1 VEQINS
7 FLEIIINAYGPW
19 GLGLLG
25 IVLLTLTIQLCFYL
39 GRYAKLPKYKDSRR
53 ALIAPAQQ
61 PVSLVLSMG
70 EDYLWLENTLPVL
83 LSQVYPTY
91 EIVVVYVGNDTEFA
105 ETLQALSAG
114 ASTDNC
120 RLTCTQIKQQRFPI
134 TLKTAHNVGIK
145 AASYDNIIL
154 TTPDMIPSVS
164 RRWLANMAAGF
175 SRGDIVIGY
184 CGVERGRGL
193 SDLFIRTSQMM
204 SSIQSLSSAIKG
216 KAYKAS
222 IQNFGFRKQL
232 YFDNKGFG
240 YLNMSLGEDDLF
252 LQRIIRDNNV
262 SVVIGPNSTVRQK
275 RWGGLGWWISTQRQQ
290 AVTYANYVKGIRDN
304 LMWEPVSRMLFWI
317 SAIAAMA
324 VMPDEV
330 KIAVAVLVVLRYVL
344 VWHTMFGIARRLGE
358 KGVMGFYFIYDL
370 LSPVMDYFMCQP
382 KKS

>member
-1 VEQINS
+1 MDQINS
-7 FLEIIINAYGPW
+7 FFEIIIDAYGPW

-25 IVLLTLTIQLCFYL
+25 IVLLTLTIQLCIYL

-53 ALIAPAQQ
+53 ESIAPTDQ

-105 ETLQALSAG
+105 ETLQALSVG
-114 ASTDNC
+114 ASTEHC

-154 TTPDMIPSVS
+154 TTPDMIPPVS

-175 SRGDIVIGY
+175 GRGDVVIGY

-204 SSIQSLSSAIKG
+204 SSTQSLSSAICG
-216 KAYKAS
+216 KVYKAS
-222 IQNFGFRKQL
+222 IQNFGFRKQV

-252 LQRIIRDNNV
+252 LQRIARDNNT
-262 SVVIGPNSTVRQK
+262 SIVIGPNSTVRQK

-290 AVTYANYVKGIRDN
+290 AVTYADYIKGVRDT
-304 LMWEPVSRMLFWI
+304 LLWEPVSRMLFWV
-317 SAIAAMA
+317 SSIAALV

-330 KIAVAVLVVLRYVL
+330 KIAVAALIVLRYAL

-358 KGVMGFYFIYDL
+358 KGLMGFYFIYDL
-370 LSPVMDYFMCQP
+370 LSPIMDYIMSKP

>member
-1 VEQINS
+1 MTQITD
-7 FLEIIINAYGPW
+7 FLETIIDAYGPW
-19 GLGLLG
+19 GLALLG
-25 IVLLTLTIQLCFYL
+25 IVLLTLIIQLCYYL

-53 ALIAPAQQ
+53 ESIAPAMQ

-105 ETLQALSAG
+105 ETLQALSVG
-114 ASTDNC
+114 ASTESC

-154 TTPDMIPSVS
+154 TTPDMIPPVS
-164 RRWLANMAAGF
+164 RRWLANVAAGF
-175 SRGDIVIGY
+175 SRGDVVIGY
-184 CGVERGRGL
+184 CGVECGRGL
-193 SDLFIRTSQMM
+193 SDLFVRTSQMM
-204 SSIQSLSSAIKG
+204 HSAESLSSAISG
-216 KAYKAS
+216 KIYKAS
-222 IQNFGFRKQL
+222 IQNLGFRKQL

-240 YLNMSLGEDDLF
+240 YLHMSLGEDDLF
-252 LQRIIRDNNV
+252 LQRIARKENTSI
-262 SVVIGPNSTVRQK
+262 VVGPNTTVRQK

-290 AVTYANYVKGIRDN
+290 AVTHADYPRGVRDG
-304 LMWEPVSRMLFWI
+304 LKWEMVSRTLFFV
-317 SAIAAMA
+317 SSIAALVLLPA
-324 VMPDEV
+324 EL
-330 KIAVAVLVVLRYVL
+330 KIAVAVLILLRYVL

-358 KGVMGFYFIYDL
+358 KGLMGLYFLYDL
-370 LSPVMDYFMCQP
+370 LSPVMGYFMSRP